1 MTSRPHIHHRPI
13 AAQARTH
20 PGEWVYVGTYSGRA
34 SAMVT
39 ANHIRTGRLVSY
51 LPAGTYE
58 AEVRGD
64 ERPEPEVWVMYV
76 GVADGVEL

>member
-20 PGEWVYVGTYSGRA
+20 PGEWIRVGMYSGRP

-39 ANHIRTGRLVSY
+39 ANHVRTGRLVSY
-51 LPAGTYE
+51 LPVGAYE
-58 AEVRGD
+58 AQVRQ
-64 ERPEPEVWVMYV
+64 ELWPEPEVWVMYV
-76 GVADGVEL
+76 GQQQ